1 MSNHKA
7 LTNEELNKRFEN
19 PFKMV
24 NYAIGLAHDLIARG
38 EERET
43 NPIIDVMLSLESCQ
57 DMIKP
62 IAPPE
67 EETPS

>member
-7 LTNEELNKRFEN
+7 LTNEELNKHFEN

-24 NYAIGLAHDLIARG
+24 NHAIKLAHQLIERG

-43 NPIIDVMLSLESCQ
+43 NPILDVMIALERNEEK
-57 DMIKP
+57 IEP
-62 IAPPE
+62 IVAE
-67 EETPS
+67 SIES